1 MFHFSKLTGA
11 LVAAALMVGISTAN
25 VSASTLVP
33 GSTNISPD
41 MTYAYTENFAS
52 GSGADSRSFDLTAL
66 ANLLLNGQTSTL
78 EFSGKF
84 IGLTVTWDSVL
95 LVLTTPIAGIRSALL
110 PETAFSG
117 GDLKSLV
124 ISWTNVQGLSCSSK
138 KPKVC
143 TGDGTINVQ
152 LTTSAVPVPA
162 AGLMLMAGLGGL
174 GALRRR
180 GKKA

>member
-41 MTYAYTENFAS
+41 SIYIYTENFNPS
-52 GSGADSRSFDLTAL
+52 PLGGSRTFDLTAL
-66 ANLLLNGQTSTL
+66 ANLVLNGQVSTL
-78 EFSGKF
+78 EFTGKF
-84 IGLTVTWDSVL
+84 KGLTVTWDSVV
-95 LVLTTPIAGIRSALL
+95 LVLTAPVAGIRSVLL
-110 PETAFSG
+110 PTTFFAT

-124 ISWTNVQGLSCSSK
+124 VAWTSVVGK
-138 KPKVC
+138 A
-143 TGDGTINVQ
+143 TINVQ
-152 LTTSAVPVPA
+152 LSTVPVPA
-162 AGLMLMAGLGGL
+162 AGLMLLAGLGGL